1 MLAQVENSEPTITIT
16 RPQSNATAKG
26 PNPKKN
32 TASSYNEKSTYPDEN
47 YIVPNLELTWY
58 YVPLDRIN
66 TERWSSD
73 VNGDISGWAKD

>member
-1 MLAQVENSEPTITIT
+1 MAQVENSEPTITIT
-16 RPQSNATAKG
+16 RPQSNAPAKG